1 MLYLAWGIFA
11 VAMRSAAPWFFW
23 LTLAVLPITA
33 IIHECRSW
41 LKSPVAQKIYI
52 ICGALAIVLVGWS
65 VIRSQTYDAS
75 IEGTYWQDDHNYFN
89 ESVAIAK
96 TWAAGNFPDIHLKG
110 SPPYLG
116 TLHTGYHRP
125 LASVFLIS
133 GPSTL
138 AGLILNALCL
148 SCLPL
153 LCALCARWLFP
164 DAHTAPPAGAS
175 RRRRTWLTSDTAL
188 CAALLAALHPAQ
200 IYWSSYLMKD
210 AWTAFVFMATM
221 ATLLGAIREKSLPLA
236 VSFALL
242 LSYLFSVRIYAGAS
256 LLFGLILLPGMKL
269 KRNHFIQL
277 VLGAGLTGILLLRY
291 TELGSSLASQMQN
304 SLAALSPRG
313 VQSATDI
320 LKQLFA
326 GIPRLFLA
334 PYAWIILPEPSPQ
347 YGMYPGMW
355 YLYLVGYPLA
365 FSGLYVAVKKN
376 IQLAIVPVAAFGVA
390 ALVFLTSEFGG
401 NASRQRFYL
410 EYIFLIFAAYGLK
423 HPSRGWI
430 AAIILLQA
438 AWIIGQLLAL
448 KG

>member
-1 MLYLAWGIFA
+1 MSP
-11 VAMRSAAPWFFW
+11 SA
-23 LTLAVLPITA
+23 
-33 IIHECRSW
+33 R
-41 LKSPVAQKIYI
+41 KIYI
-52 ICGALAIVLVGWS
+52 ICGSLFIILVGWA
-65 VIRSQTYDAS
+65 VMRSQIYDAS
-75 IEGTYWQDDHNYFN
+75 VEGTYWQDDHNYYN
-89 ESVAIAK
+89 ESAAIAK
-96 TWAAGNFPDIHLKG
+96 AWSTRYYPDLHLKG

-125 LASVFLIS
+125 LASVFLIF

-138 AGLILNALCL
+138 AGLILNAFSLA
-148 SCLPL
+148 CLPL

-164 DAHTAPPAGAS
+164 GATSIHQENAPH
-175 RRRRTWLTSDTAL
+175 RRFSWLTTDTAL
-188 CAALLAALHPAQ
+188 CAAVLTALHPAQ
-200 IYWSSYLMKD
+200 FYWLSYLMKD

-221 ATLLGAIREKSLPLA
+221 AVLLGAVREKSLPLA
-236 VSFALL
+236 ISFALL

-256 LLFGLILLPGMKL
+256 LLFGLILLPGLKL
-269 KRNHFIQL
+269 KRHHFVQL
-277 VLGAGLTGILLLRY
+277 VLGVGLIGVLLLRY
-291 TELGSSLASQMQN
+291 TELGASLAAQMQN
-304 SLAALSPRG
+304 SLASLGPKDVRSSSD
-313 VQSATDI
+313 V

-355 YLYLVGYPLA
+355 YLYLAGYPLA

-376 IQLAIVPVAAFGVA
+376 IQLAIIPVAAFGVA

-423 HPSRGWI
+423 HPRLPWVV
-430 AAIILLQA
+430 AIVLLQA
-438 AWIIGQLLAL
+438 IWIMGQLIAL
-448 KG
+448 RNQAG